1 MPSSAILDV
10 AIGIA
15 FVYLFLSLICS
26 VVNEGI
32 AAVLSLR
39 SKNLVA
45 GIDSLLSG
53 SKLQDN
59 RPIVELLYS
68 HGLIRGLYKDP
79 PKEVIAKAR
88 AASPIGKIQNQA
100 EALTGKAVALGNL
113 LHVPVLGMVRQWFF
127 VNLPAY
133 IPSQVFATALID
145 IISPAD
151 PTRARDLNDVREA
164 IDKLPPGP
172 VRQALMSLV
181 ADTQKD
187 LSEFQVKVEGWFND
201 SMDRASGWYKHRA
214 QNILLCIALVL
225 TVLLNVDTIKLAQ
238 SLWSNPVERQA
249 TVDLAQKYV
258 DQNKALLQNQ
268 EQLKQQAGDLAN
280 LGQTNA
286 VPLWLAREAT
296 HAAALLAGNAD
307 GLADYDAGV
316 VAGGAVL
323 VRHPEQVHGG
333 AVNGEAEGEE
343 RDRAGVRTRKGFV
356 AGPVSSNQIDRD
368 SFRTQVEIFRRIHC
382 TNAAPS
388 ARTCSRREEVTCHD
402 APVPRTLQVIAN
414 RHLVGSSIRQH
425 SRPATAGRVRR
436 LQWPVIRIER
446 CNYGRKIASEPGSH
460 CGGSGTL

>member
-53 SKLQDN
+53 SKLPDG
-59 RPIVELLYS
+59 RPVVELLYS

-79 PKEVIAKAR
+79 PADVIAKAR
-88 AASPIGKIQNQA
+88 AASPVGKLQDHA
-100 EALTGKAVALGNL
+100 EALVEKAETLGNQ
-113 LHVPVLGMVRQWFF
+113 LHIPVLGMVRQWFF

-133 IPSQVFATALID
+133 IPSPVFATALID
-145 IISPAD
+145 IISPPD
-151 PTRARDLNDVREA
+151 PTRARDLNDVRVA

-187 LSEFQVKVEGWFND
+187 LSEFQDKVEGWFND

-268 EQLKQQAGDLAN
+268 EQLRQQAGDLSK
-280 LGQTNA
+280 LGQA
-286 VPLWLAREAT
+286 MPFPFGWHERPPLQSLFWLET
-296 HAAALLAGNAD
+296 MTGWLITTLALSLGAPFWFDTLNKFM
-307 GLADYDAGV
+307 V
-316 VAGGAVL
+316 VRSTVKPKEKS
-323 VRHPEQVHGG
+323 VTE
-333 AVNGEAEGEE
+333 
-343 RDRAGVRTRKGFV
+343 
-356 AGPVSSNQIDRD
+356 
-368 SFRTQVEIFRRIHC
+368 
-382 TNAAPS
+382 PS
-388 ARTCSRREEVTCHD
+388 KDT
-402 APVPRTLQVIAN
+402 
-414 RHLVGSSIRQH
+414 
-425 SRPATAGRVRR
+425 
-436 LQWPVIRIER
+436 
-446 CNYGRKIASEPGSH
+446 
-460 CGGSGTL
+460 

>member
-53 SKLQDN
+53 SKLPDG
-59 RPIVELLYS
+59 RPVVELLYS

-79 PKEVIAKAR
+79 PADVIAKAR
-88 AASPIGKIQNQA
+88 AASPVGKLQDHA
-100 EALTGKAVALGNL
+100 EALVEKAETLGNQ
-113 LHVPVLGMVRQWFF
+113 LHIPVLGMVRQWFF

-133 IPSQVFATALID
+133 IPSPVFATALID
-145 IISPAD
+145 IISPPD
-151 PTRARDLNDVREA
+151 PTRARDLNDVRVA

-187 LSEFQVKVEGWFND
+187 LSEFQDKVEGWFND

-268 EQLKQQAGDLAN
+268 EQLRQQAGDLGN
-280 LGQTNA
+280 LGQA
-286 VPLWLAREAT
+286 MPFPFGWHEKPLMQPLFWLET
-296 HAAALLAGNAD
+296 LTGWLITTLALSLGAPFWFDTLNKFM
-307 GLADYDAGV
+307 V
-316 VAGGAVL
+316 VRSTVKPKEKS
-323 VRHPEQVHGG
+323 VTE
-333 AVNGEAEGEE
+333 
-343 RDRAGVRTRKGFV
+343 
-356 AGPVSSNQIDRD
+356 
-368 SFRTQVEIFRRIHC
+368 
-382 TNAAPS
+382 PS
-388 ARTCSRREEVTCHD
+388 KDT
-402 APVPRTLQVIAN
+402 
-414 RHLVGSSIRQH
+414 
-425 SRPATAGRVRR
+425 
-436 LQWPVIRIER
+436 
-446 CNYGRKIASEPGSH
+446 
-460 CGGSGTL
+460 